1 MKMELSV
8 ANCFW
13 LILPLLAWNII
24 LGPRVRDTR
33 ITSDAHS
40 PKWLLMAENAA
51 RILVFGLPLLM
62 PLPRGADWRAI
73 LTKAGLVYFATWLPL
88 LSAPASAWSNSTPGL
103 LAVRLTPYL
112 SFLGIAILGYSWVY
126 GVIAAV
132 FILLH
137 TWHRIQNL

>member
-1 MKMELSV
+1 M
-8 ANCFW
+8 
-13 LILPLLAWNII
+13 
-24 LGPRVRDTR
+24 LGT
-33 ITSDAHS
+33 
-40 PKWLLMAENAA
+40 
-51 RILVFGLPLLM
+51 
-62 PLPRGADWRAI
+62 
-73 LTKAGLVYFATWLPL
+73 LVYFATWLPL